1 MHARMLSVV
10 VFLPELS
17 TVARRVLLLELSTH
31 CSRQLYELVPVLLL
45 RCSRAARGSVLFI
58 VSTSSTTG
66 TAVPTAVSRYYY
78 YRTAGQYY
86 SCTTQL

>member
-31 CSRQLYELVPVLLL
+31 CSRQLYELVLDQIRSDIHTQKHTMKPQE
-45 RCSRAARGSVLFI
+45 SRAKIVPPYTISASLRGREPHS
-58 VSTSSTTG
+58 
-66 TAVPTAVSRYYY
+66 Y
-78 YRTAGQYY
+78 
-86 SCTTQL
+86 

>member
-31 CSRQLYELVPVLLL
+31 CSRQLYELVLDLVLLL
-45 RCSRAARGSVLFI
+45 RCSRAARGSVLA
-58 VSTSSTTG
+58 S
-66 TAVPTAVSRYYY
+66 
-78 YRTAGQYY
+78 Y
-86 SCTTQL
+86 S

>member
-31 CSRQLYELVPVLLL
+31 CSRQLYELVVGGLT
-45 RCSRAARGSVLFI
+45 FI
-58 VSTSSTTG
+58 WVHLKDIG
-66 TAVPTAVSRYYY
+66 KIA
-78 YRTAGQYY
+78 
-86 SCTTQL
+86 

>member
-31 CSRQLYELVPVLLL
+31 CSRQLYELVLLL
-45 RCSRAARGSVLFI
+45 RCSRARRAAL
-58 VSTSSTTG
+58 
-66 TAVPTAVSRYYY
+66 
-78 YRTAGQYY
+78 Y
-86 SCTTQL
+86 SCTSIVSKVVLQLYSCTY

>member
-31 CSRQLYELVPVLLL
+31 CSRQLYELVLLL
-45 RCSRAARGSVLFI
+45 RSLARMRKLVNVATKLSLRK
-58 VSTSSTTG
+58 TLEG
-66 TAVPTAVSRYYY
+66 TV
-78 YRTAGQYY
+78 G
-86 SCTTQL
+86 